1 MKLIAIIFLCIGLAA
16 WLGAGAGKSQAATP
30 LKIGDPAP
38 NFDLQGSDGKAHKL
52 SDYKGK
58 KAVVVAW
65 FPKAFTGGCTAEC
78 KSLRASG
85 NEIRKFDVAYF
96 AASADDAETNKKFAE
111 SLQVD
116 YPILSD
122 PTRETAK
129 AYGVVTPERNVPFR
143 WTFYIGKDGNIL
155 FIDDKVQTASHG
167 NDVALKLKELGIGE
181 KK

>member
-1 MKLIAIIFLCIGLAA
+1 MKPLAIASLCIGLAA
-16 WLGAGAGKSQAATP
+16 WLDVGTTKIQAATP
-30 LKIGDPAP
+30 LKVGDSAP
-38 NFDLQGSDGKAHKL
+38 NFELQGSDGKTHKL

-111 SLQVD
+111 SLQAD

-122 PTRETAK
+122 PTRET
-129 AYGVVTPERNVPFR
+129 
-143 WTFYIGKDGNIL
+143 
-155 FIDDKVQTASHG
+155 
-167 NDVALKLKELGIGE
+167 
-181 KK
+181 

>member
-1 MKLIAIIFLCIGLAA
+1 MKTLAIIFLCVGLAG
-16 WLGAGAGKSQAATP
+16 WLGAGAVQSQAATP
-30 LKIGDPAP
+30 LKVGDPAP
-38 NFDLQGSDGKAHKL
+38 NFELQGSDGKTHKL
-52 SDYKGK
+52 SDFKGK

-96 AASADDAETNKKFAE
+96 TASADDAETNKKFAE
-111 SLQVD
+111 SLEVD

-122 PTRETAK
+122 PTRETGK
-129 AYGVVTPERNVPFR
+129 AYGVITPERNVPLR
-143 WTFYIGKDGNIL
+143 WTFYIGEDGKIL

-167 NDVALKLKELGIGE
+167 SDVAAKLKELGIAE